1 MYGFCN
7 ATLIGE
13 TVEEVERK
21 IDAYRKYPFFSCGEV
36 RSTQNAPKFRRQ
48 GKYMVTVNYFNND

>member
-13 TVEEVERK
+13 TIKEVEK
-21 IDAYRKYPFFSCGEV
+21 KVDAYRKYPFFEGGKV
-36 RSTQNAPKFRRQ
+36 RSTQDAPKFRRQ
-48 GKYMVTVNYFNND
+48 GKYMATVNYFNND